1 MPQQPT
7 MANSVSENSP
17 APPELQPSREQIADL
32 ARALWEAR
40 GSPEGSPE
48 DDWYRAEEQLKA
60 RAQAALARS

>member
-7 MANSVSENSP
+7 KANLVSETLP
-17 APPELQPSREQIADL
+17 APPELQPNQEQIADL

-40 GSPEGSPE
+40 GCPEGSPE

-60 RAQAALARS
+60 RVQAALARS